1 MRGSIALR
9 TTIATHPRMIAAL
22 AAAVA
27 GCLALLMTFVW
38 SLVGAST
45 ANAAN
50 TTYAIKDL
58 GTLGYGGAIDVSDIN
73 NSGQVVGTSNT
84 YTTTLETHAFLY
96 EDGQMKDLGTLPDA
110 KCSLSRGLGINDAG
124 QVVGISC
131 ASDDYMHVFLYSKS
145 TGMQDLGVQYNGCS
159 GPYLE
164 WVGDWELGVGNM
176 GINDSGQIV
185 GCRSSNGDS
194 YAHASLY
201 EDGQW
206 KDLGTL
212 PGGLTSAAY
221 AINDSGQVVG
231 YSEQRECP
239 PFCTTNRAILYSES
253 TGMKDLGMPLE
264 SPNYSGKASD
274 INASGQ
280 VVGYSGHA
288 YLYSGG
294 QWQNLGTL
302 PGGLSSL
309 AYGINDSGQVVGRSD
324 TTEGTSYR
332 NPHAFLYSDGQMQD
346 LNTLIPADSG
356 WTLTDAREINNSGQ
370 IVGEGHINGQAQ
382 TSLYLASPD
391 GDGDGVGDVEDNCPE
406 VANPDQAD
414 NDGNGVGAACEEE
427 AIDNIAPKVMG
438 TNPANNATKVAAGI
452 DVTATFTEDMDAITT
467 DGDPSTINSTT
478 FKLVK
483 LNSDGTTTGIA
494 ATVRYIATTK
504 KAKLDVSGDLKSG
517 RTYKATVTSGAQDL
531 AGNALDQNPNIE
543 GDQPKS
549 WKFTVR

>member
-1 MRGSIALR
+1 MRVSIALR
-9 TTIATHPRMIAAL
+9 TRIANHPRMIAAL
-22 AAAVA
+22 ATTVA
-27 GCLALLMTFVW
+27 GCVALFMTFVW
-38 SLVGAST
+38 GLVDAST

-58 GTLGYGGAIDVSDIN
+58 GTLGYGGLIEVNDIN

-131 ASDDYMHVFLYSKS
+131 ASDGNMHIFLYSKS
-145 TGMQDLGVQYNGCS
+145 TGMQDLGVQYNGCN
-159 GPYLE
+159 GPYFR
-164 WVGDWELGVGNM
+164 WNGGWELGVGTM

-253 TGMKDLGMPLE
+253 TGMKDSGMPLE

-302 PGGLSSL
+302 PGGCGSQ
-309 AYGINDSGQVVGRSD
+309 AYGINDAGQVVGTSQ
-324 TTEGTSYR
+324 TTEEPCG

-346 LNTLIPADSG
+346 LNNLIPADSG
-356 WTLTDAREINNSGQ
+356 WTLDQAMKINNSGQ

-382 TSLYLASPD
+382 NSLFLASPD

-414 NDGNGVGAACEEE
+414 NDGDGVGAACEEE
-427 AIDNIAPKVMG
+427 AIDNIPPKVMG
-438 TNPANNATKVAAGI
+438 TYPANNATKVAAGV

-467 DGDPSTINSTT
+467 DGDPSTINGTT

-483 LNSDGTTTGIA
+483 LNADGTTTRVAG
-494 ATVRYIATTK
+494 TVRYVATTK
-504 KAKLDVSGDLKSG
+504 KAKFDVASDLKSG

-543 GDQPKS
+543 GAQNKS

>member
-9 TTIATHPRMIAAL
+9 KTIANHPRMIAAL
-22 AAAVA
+22 ATTVA
-27 GCLALLMTFVW
+27 GCVALFMTFVW
-38 SLVGAST
+38 GLVDAST

-58 GTLGYGGAIDVSDIN
+58 GTLGYGGAIEVNDIN

-110 KCSLSRGLGINDAG
+110 TFSWSRGLGINDAG
-124 QVVGISC
+124 QVVGISY
-131 ASDDYMHVFLYSKS
+131 ASDDSMHVFLYSKS
-145 TGMQDLGVQYNGCS
+145 TGMQDLGLKYNWCG
-159 GPYLE
+159 GPYLN
-164 WVGDWELGVGNM
+164 GGGTM

-185 GCRSSNGDS
+185 GCFSPNGDS
-194 YAHASLY
+194 NPHASLY

-212 PGGLTSAAY
+212 PGGLWSAAY
-221 AINDSGQVVG
+221 AINDSGQAVG

-302 PGGLSSL
+302 GGCGSQ
-309 AYGINDSGQVVGRSD
+309 AYGINDSGQVVGTSG
-324 TTEGTSYR
+324 TTEEPCG

-346 LNTLIPADSG
+346 LNNLIPADSG
-356 WTLTDAREINNSGQ
+356 WTLTDAMKINNSGQ

-382 TSLYLASPD
+382 TSLFLASPD
-391 GDGDGVGDVEDNCPE
+391 GDGDGVGDDEDNCPSA
-406 VANPDQAD
+406 ANPEQVD
-414 NDGNGVGAACEEE
+414 
-427 AIDNIAPKVMG
+427 
-438 TNPANNATKVAAGI
+438 
-452 DVTATFTEDMDAITT
+452 T
-467 DGDPSTINSTT
+467 DGDGTGNACDPLSYTFSGFLSPVDNLPTFNQVNAGRAIPVKFSLGGDMGLDILADGYPKSQAVDCSTT
-478 FKLVK
+478 DPVDSIEQTVSAVDSSLSYDATTARYTYVWKTNKAWANTCRQFAIK
-483 LNSDGTTTGIA
+483 LNDGSTH
-494 ATVRYIATTK
+494 
-504 KAKLDVSGDLKSG
+504 
-517 RTYKATVTSGAQDL
+517 L
-531 AGNALDQNPNIE
+531 ADFQFV
-543 GDQPKS
+543 K
-549 WKFTVR
+549 